1 MLSLIVIAMVLASVL
16 YYPAAA
22 QQTTTAPAAIGFVD
36 ADHDGRNDRFSDSD
50 GNGINDVDR
59 QPYSHHFS
67 FADENDDGINDHFRD
82 SDGDGVN
89 DWNGRY
95 LDADDNGFIDNVIDA
110 DGDHHNDITG
120 EKYDRRGLRGWRYGF
135 FFEERGHR
143 LKRFVDHNGDGMHD
157 ALERLHKR
165 FELSERKM
173 DFFLD
178 EDGDGI
184 DDGRML
190 RGRPAPFVHPFLD
203 KKRPL
208 CAAPCRRVEEATM
221 APPSANIREGENET
235 ILCGSLRTASIDAD
249 TSPSHTERQ
258 SIFHLHRQ
266 FVLQQQSPSRLDQSG
281 LCRPRLCL

>member
-1 MLSLIVIAMVLASVL
+1 MLTFIVIALVLTSAF

-22 QQTTTAPAAIGFVD
+22 QQGTATPAPIGFVD
-36 ADHDGRNDRFSDSD
+36 ADHDGRNDRFLDAD

-59 QPYSHHFS
+59 QPYSHRFS
-67 FADENDDGINDHFRD
+67 FVDENNDGINDRFRD
-82 SDGDGVN
+82 QDGDGVN

-95 LDADDNGFIDNVIDA
+95 LDADNNGFIDNVIDA
-110 DGDHHNDITG
+110 DGDHHNYITG

-143 LKRFVDHNGDGMHD
+143 LKRFVDRNGDGMHD

-190 RGRPAPFVHPFLD
+190 RGRPGPFVHPFLD
-203 KKRPL
+203 KKRPPL
-208 CAAPCRRVEEATM
+208 RRPM
-221 APPSANIREGENET
+221 PPRRG
-235 ILCGSLRTASIDAD
+235 GDHG
-249 TSPSHTERQ
+249 PPERK
-258 SIFHLHRQ
+258 HK
-266 FVLQQQSPSRLDQSG
+266 G
-281 LCRPRLCL
+281 GGK